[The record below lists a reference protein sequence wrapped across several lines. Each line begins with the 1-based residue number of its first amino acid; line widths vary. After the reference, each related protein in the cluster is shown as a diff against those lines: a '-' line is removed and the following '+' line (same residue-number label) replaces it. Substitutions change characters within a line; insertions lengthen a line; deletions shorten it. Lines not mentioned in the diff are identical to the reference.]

1 MNLNAVRAHLNLRED
16 EDWGIVH
23 KNFLACG

>member
-1 MNLNAVRAHLNLRED
+1 MNLTLYAPTLDFREH
-16 EDWGIVH
+16 EDRRIVH